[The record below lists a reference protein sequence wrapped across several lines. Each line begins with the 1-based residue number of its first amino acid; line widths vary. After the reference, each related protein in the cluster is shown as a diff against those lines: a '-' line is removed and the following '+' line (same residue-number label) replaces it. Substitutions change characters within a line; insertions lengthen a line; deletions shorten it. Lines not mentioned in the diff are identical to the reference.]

1 MIPFHKLCEPYVQ
14 RLGLFQV
21 ARMKE
26 INIDKWLLAGLI
38 ERWRPETHTFH
49 LPVGEM
55 TVTLQDV
62 SCLWGL
68 PIKGAPVT
76 GLADVQASELVERLL
91 GVGLAASLLKKKKK
105 TGPNEEVVHT
115 TSGYS
120 IELKELRNRFHVMPH
135 EQPGEPTEEQVQQY
149 TRAYILDLFGTMLY
163 VDSSGDSVLA
173 MYLQFLENLNSP
185 TQYNWGGA
193 VLAVLYRNLCNAV

>member
-76 GLADVQASELVERLL
+76 GFADVHAYELVEQLL
-91 GVGLAASLLKKKKK
+91 EVGLATPLLKKKKR
-105 TGPNEEVVHT
+105 TGPNAEVVHT
-115 TSGYS
+115 TSAYS
-120 IELKELRNRFHVMPH
+120 IELKELRNRF
-135 EQPGEPTEEQVQQY
+135 
-149 TRAYILDLFGTMLY
+149 
-163 VDSSGDSVLA
+163 SVG
-173 MYLQFLENLNSP
+173 FRCCP
-185 TQYNWGGA
+185 KP
-193 VLAVLYRNLCNAV
+193 V